1 MPVAAG
7 IWHGN
12 SSGSFKSRKA
22 KLILPSGASHTGIQ
36 PGIPVQACKI
46 ARSIPNMRPKGMSHV
61 SRHLKTGG
69 LRHSLGVYTPSF
81 SLHVSEYGPEG
92 MCDLPGMDTGSGQI
106 TWRVGHDGA
115 GNVALPARYQMSH
128 ITPCNKGR

>member
-46 ARSIPNMRPKGMSHV
+46 ARSIPNMRPNGMGHV

-69 LRHSLGVYTPSF
+69 LRHSFDVYTPSC
-81 SLHVSEYGPEG
+81 SLHVSAYGPEG
-92 MCDLPGMDTGSGQI
+92 TSDLPGMDTG
-106 TWRVGHDGA
+106 VGRSRG
-115 GNVALPARYQMSH
+115 GGS
-128 ITPCNKGR
+128 